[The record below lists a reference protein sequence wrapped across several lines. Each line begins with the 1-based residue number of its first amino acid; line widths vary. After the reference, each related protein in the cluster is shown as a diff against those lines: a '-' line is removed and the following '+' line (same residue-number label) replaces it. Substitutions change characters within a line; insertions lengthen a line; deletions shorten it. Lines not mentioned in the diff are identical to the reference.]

1 MHFKEGDT
9 YYAQAIIH
17 SNYYN
22 FVDNRGQPVKHRAWT
37 PVAFAS
43 SKDGVLGALELLW
56 NRLQSTVPPHMKRKY
71 SPD

>member
-1 MHFKEGDT
+1 
-9 YYAQAIIH
+9 
-17 SNYYN
+17 
-22 FVDNRGQPVKHRAWT
+22 
-37 PVAFAS
+37 VAFAS